1 MREIYQQARQMQTEL
16 VEVRRKIHQNPEVG
30 TELPRTRDLVK
41 EKLRE
46 YGYNPQDIANSSVVA
61 KIEGRKNGGTILLRA
76 DMDALA
82 VQEAAEV
89 NFKSNNGAMH
99 GCGHD
104 MHTTMLLGAA
114 KLLQQHRDKLYGS
127 VKLLFQED
135 EEGFTGAKS
144 VIKAGVLENPKV
156 DAAMALHVNSGT
168 PSQMVLC
175 GLGHFMA
182 GCTLFRIEVN
192 GVGCHGAMPETGV
205 DSINIATHIYL
216 ALQEIVS
223 REVAAQDPCVLTIG
237 KFSGGLKPNIIPE
250 KVVMEGTIRYK
261 NKETGDR
268 IYTRIGE
275 IAQSVAHA
283 FRGEAKLSEIASA
296 PPLVNNDE
304 MVREMS
310 EYVKQIVDPQ
320 MVVLLPEGGMGS
332 EDFAS
337 FSYQVPISYLLL
349 GAGTDKENPL
359 FGKPMH
365 NECVVFNEDILPLGS
380 AILASCAINWLN
392 NHRNEQ

>member
-1 MREIYQQARQMQTEL
+1 MQEIYQQAVQMQEEL
-16 VEVRRKIHQNPEVG
+16 VAVRRKIHQNPEVG
-30 TELPRTRDLVK
+30 TKLPRTSDLVK

-46 YGYNPQDIANSSVVA
+46 YGCIPQDIANSSVVA
-61 KIEGRKNGGTILLRA
+61 KIKGRKNGRTILLRA

-82 VQEAAEV
+82 IQEAAEV
-89 NFKSNNGAMH
+89 DFKSNNGAMH

-114 KLLQQHRDKLYGS
+114 KLLQKHRDELHGT

-168 PSQMVLC
+168 PSKMVLC

-205 DSINIATHIYL
+205 DSIYIATHIYQ
-216 ALQEIVS
+216 ALQEIVT
-223 REVAAQDPCVLTIG
+223 REVASQDPCVLTIG
-237 KFSGGLKPNIIPE
+237 KFSGGLKP
-250 KVVMEGTIRYK
+250 TIVP
-261 NKETGDR
+261 
-268 IYTRIGE
+268 
-275 IAQSVAHA
+275 VARA
-283 FRGEAKLSEIASA
+283 FRGEAQLSEIASA
-296 PPLVNNDE
+296 PPLVNNDD

-320 MVVLLPEGGMGS
+320 MVVLLHEGGMGS

-365 NECVVFNEDILPLGS
+365 NECVVFNEDVLPLGS
-380 AILASCAINWLN
+380 AILASCTINWLN
-392 NHRNEQ
+392 NHRNE

>member
-1 MREIYQQARQMQTEL
+1 MQTIDQQAKQMQPEL
-16 VEVRRKIHQNPEVG
+16 VAIRRQIHRNPEVG
-30 TELPRTRDLVK
+30 TALPRTREFVK
-41 EKLRE
+41 AKLAE
-46 YGYNPQDIANSSVVA
+46 YGFEPQDIANSSVVA
-61 KIEGRKNGGTILLRA
+61 SISGAQEGKTILLRA

-82 VQEAAEV
+82 VQEATNV
-89 NFKSNNGAMH
+89 DFKSSNGAMH

-104 MHTTMLLGAA
+104 MHATMLLGAA
-114 KLLQQHRDKLYGS
+114 KLLQQHRDELQGT

-144 VIKAGVLENPKV
+144 VIQAGVLTNPNV

-168 PSQMVLC
+168 PSHMVLC

-182 GCTLFRIEVN
+182 GCTLFRIEVK
-192 GVGCHGAMPETGV
+192 GTGCHGAMPETGT
-205 DSINIATHIYL
+205 DSINIAAHIFL

-237 KFSGGLKPNIIPE
+237 RFSGGQKPNIIPE
-250 KVVMEGTIRYK
+250 TVVMEGTIRYK

-275 IAQSVAHA
+275 IAQNVAHA
-283 FRGEAKLSEIASA
+283 FRGEARLSELSSA
-296 PPLVNNDE
+296 PPLVNNDD

-320 MVVLLPEGGMGS
+320 LVVLLPQGGMGS

-337 FSYQVPISYLLL
+337 FSYQVPIAYLLI
-349 GAGTDKENPL
+349 GAGTAQENPL

-365 NECVVFNEDILPLGS
+365 NECVVFNEDILSQGS
-380 AILASCAINWLN
+380 AILATCAINWLR
-392 NHRNEQ
+392 HHS